1 MDVWWAATSTTSGR
15 FVPGDTASSL
25 ASLRERFVELR
36 LDGRGYIEVRA
47 EAQFP
52 VLTLGLMDD
61 VAVIHLMAS
70 VESIS
75 LLVADEPAVAD
86 VEVPVMDE
94 LVEFSAVYAV
104 ELDRAWRVVEEFAHN
119 GDISELGQWREL

>member
-1 MDVWWAATSTTSGR
+1 MN
-15 FVPGDTASSL
+15 
-25 ASLRERFVELR
+25 
-36 LDGRGYIEVRA
+36 
-47 EAQFP
+47 
-52 VLTLGLMDD
+52 D

-104 ELDRAWRVVEEFAHN
+104 DLDRAWRVVEEFARN
-119 GDISELGQWREL
+119 GDISELGQWSDL